1 MKRIIVIA
9 VALILAVLDLQ
20 AQKAQIKNLPN
31 YDSKTWHF
39 GFTIG
44 MNNLGFNIKNADDF
58 YENTDVFGVDAV
70 KYTGFHLG
78 PLSNLRICNY
88 LDLRMMFNL
97 SFNQRDLMFH
107 YVERKGEKPVMSVHT
122 MSINSTML
130 EFPVQLKYKAQRMN
144 NFAPYLIAGGNF
156 RYDLNGGNDEGDES
170 QFQFRKIDPC
180 VEWGV
185 GFDCYL
191 QFFKLSVE
199 LKYGLGLLNTFEP
212 NNSIY
217 SNSIKSLRSN
227 GWTISLHFE

>member
-1 MKRIIVIA
+1 M
-9 VALILAVLDLQ
+9 ALILAVLNTS
-20 AQKAQIKNLPN
+20 AQKAKVKNLPN

-39 GFTIG
+39 GFLLG
-44 MNNLGFNIKNADDF
+44 MNNLGFNIKNSDNF
-58 YENTDVFGVDAV
+58 YELTDVYGVDAV

-78 PLSNLRICNY
+78 PLSNLRLCNY

-107 YVERKGEKPVMSVHT
+107 YVERKGENPVMSVHT

-144 NFAPYLIAGGNF
+144 NFAPYIIMGGNF

-170 QFQFRKIDPC
+170 QLQLRKIDPC

-199 LKYGLGLLNTFEP
+199 LKYGMGLLNTFVP
-212 NNSIY
+212 NGSMY
-217 SNSIKSLRSN
+217 SNSIKSLKSN
-227 GWTISLHFE
+227 AWTISLHFE